1 MAPWPSTVRRTAL
14 AFVALAAIS
23 ALHAGEDCTPP
34 PNETCDSP
42 TVFSN
47 ANLPYEIVAPLGCFN
62 DEIDRP
68 YFDVFYRFDCT
79 QTGTYHIHMCN
90 SSGDTYLRVYGD
102 GCGWSD
108 GFEMAVADD
117 ECPGSPPSADPIL
130 SIDLVAG
137 QHYWLEVGTWRPDP
151 PWAPPLNSPYILTV
165 SLEGTPPGGPAG
177 SLPVQAEPEAQ
188 IQISRDGEDLTLSW
202 GDSCLPDDTDYSI
215 YQGQLDVQGE
225 HGPVACSTGGD
236 ATHTMPL
243 PAGNAYFL
251 VVAHNG
257 IVDGSYGQTS
267 GGMQRPKGSP
277 VCRPRFIGVCPGG

>member
-1 MAPWPSTVRRTAL
+1 MSHSSVQWPAL
-14 AFVALAAIS
+14 LALIGLAAS
-23 ALHAGEDCTPP
+23 AAIHAGEDCTPP
-34 PNETCDSP
+34 PNETCEGS

-47 ANLPYEIVAPLGCFN
+47 ADLPYQIVAPLGCVN
-62 DEIDRP
+62 DVIDRP
-68 YFDVFYRFDCT
+68 YFDVFYRFDCS

-102 GCGWSD
+102 GCGWND
-108 GFEMAVADD
+108 GFEIAVADD
-117 ECPGSPPSADPIL
+117 ECPGSPPNADPIL
-130 SIDLVAG
+130 TIDLVAG

-151 PWAPPLNSPYILTV
+151 PWAPPLNSPYFLSV

-177 SLPVQAEPEAQ
+177 SLDVHTEPASQ
-188 IQISRDGEDLTLSW
+188 IQIAREGQDLTLSW

-215 YQGQLDVQGE
+215 YQGQLEVPGE

-236 ATHTMPL
+236 ATYTMPL
-243 PAGNAYFL
+243 PDGDAYLL

-257 IVDGSYGQTS
+257 IVEGSYGTTS

-277 VCRPRFIGVCPGG
+277 VCRPRFIGMCPPGG